1 MQYDDFAIDDRAVK
15 NSRDAL
21 GCFQPQFEQAV
32 AHRSRVRHTEVGAVN
47 FHALGV
53 SNETREKA
61 IGHRENLGFDVIVV
75 KSDRPL
81 HFLIIA
87 NVLFYAQEEIELS
100 SSSKISPYPQR

>member
-1 MQYDDFAIDDRAVK
+1 MQHDDFSIDNCAVE
-15 NSRDAL
+15 NPCDTF

-81 HFLIIA
+81 HVPIIA
-87 NVLFYAQEEIELS
+87 NALFFVCEKIKLS
-100 SSSKISPYPQR
+100 LSLKISLSQLR